1 MIVKIHYQIDY
12 NTTTIKYTSINFLN
26 NIKIDS
32 MENEPSTLEK
42 TVIDNI
48 RRIRQEKGISQLR
61 LSIFCGTSASY
72 IGLMET
78 YKNIPKLSTIERIAE
93 ALNVPVLE
101 LFTENTSKTTNYDNS
116 DDSEKRINTIEK
128 EKERK
133 QKIREH
139 IKNEILSKLENNL
152 DDILQ
157 MI

>member
-1 MIVKIHYQIDY
+1 MD
-12 NTTTIKYTSINFLN
+12 
-26 NIKIDS
+26 
-32 MENEPSTLEK
+32 NEPTKLEK

-101 LFTENTSKTTNYDNS
+101 LFSS
-116 DDSEKRINTIEK
+116 SEKIDILSNNEDEK
-128 EKERK
+128 ELERKER
-133 QKIREH
+133 IRNH
-139 IKNEILSKLENNL
+139 IKKEIINKISSNL

>member
-1 MIVKIHYQIDY
+1 
-12 NTTTIKYTSINFLN
+12 
-26 NIKIDS
+26 
-32 MENEPSTLEK
+32 MENKPSPLEK

-101 LFTENTSKTTNYDNS
+101 LFSANAHEKSDMATGSNDNNKI
-116 DDSEKRINTIEK
+116 SEKEN
-128 EKERK
+128 ERK
-133 QKIREH
+133 QKIREV
-139 IKNEILSKLENNL
+139 IKNEILNKLGTNL

>member
-1 MIVKIHYQIDY
+1 
-12 NTTTIKYTSINFLN
+12 
-26 NIKIDS
+26 
-32 MENEPSTLEK
+32 MENEPTKLEK

-78 YKNIPKLSTIERIAE
+78 YKNIPKHSTIERIAE

-101 LFTENTSKTTNYDNS
+101 LFSSSENS
-116 DDSEKRINTIEK
+116 DIQSNSDISNEK
-128 EKERK
+128 ETERKER
-133 QKIREH
+133 IRNH
-139 IKNEILSKLENNL
+139 IKNEIISKMSSNL

>member
-1 MIVKIHYQIDY
+1 
-12 NTTTIKYTSINFLN
+12 
-26 NIKIDS
+26 
-32 MENEPSTLEK
+32 MENEPSSLEK

-61 LSIFCGTSASY
+61 LSIFSGTSASY

-93 ALNVPVLE
+93 ALNVPVLD
-101 LFTENTSKTTNYDNS
+101 LFNTDTMATPQPVESS
-116 DDSEKRINTIEK
+116 HEE
-128 EKERK
+128 ERK

-139 IKNEILSKLENNL
+139 LKTELLSRMENDL
-152 DDILQ
+152 DDVLQ

>member
-1 MIVKIHYQIDY
+1 
-12 NTTTIKYTSINFLN
+12 
-26 NIKIDS
+26 
-32 MENEPSTLEK
+32 MENEPTKLEK

-93 ALNVPVLE
+93 ALNVPVIE
-101 LFTENTSKTTNYDNS
+101 LFMSSDHEVVQSDCDAETNKEN
-116 DDSEKRINTIEK
+116 ER
-128 EKERK
+128 KER
-133 QKIREH
+133 IRNH
-139 IKNEILSKLENNL
+139 IKSEIINKMSSNL
-152 DDILQ
+152 DEILQ

>member
-1 MIVKIHYQIDY
+1 
-12 NTTTIKYTSINFLN
+12 
-26 NIKIDS
+26 
-32 MENEPSTLEK
+32 MENEPSRLEK

-61 LSIFCGTSASY
+61 LSIFSGTSASY

-78 YKNIPKLSTIERIAE
+78 YKNIPKLSTIERIAD
-93 ALNVPVLE
+93 ALDVPVLDFFVE
-101 LFTENTSKTTNYDNS
+101 QSGSENVRKP
-116 DDSEKRINTIEK
+116 SEKSK

-139 IKNEILSKLENNL
+139 LKKELLSRLESNL
-152 DDILQ
+152 DDVLQ

>member
-1 MIVKIHYQIDY
+1 
-12 NTTTIKYTSINFLN
+12 
-26 NIKIDS
+26 
-32 MENEPSTLEK
+32 MENEISKLEK

-101 LFTENTSKTTNYDNS
+101 LFRENA
-116 DDSEKRINTIEK
+116 DSESQGTLPKSDSK
-128 EKERK
+128 EEERK

-139 IKNEILSKLENNL
+139 LKEEILSRLGGDL
-152 DDILQ
+152 DDLLK